1 MKTVITMLFL
11 VVMTGMTASAQS
23 ITFDESGVLTGAL
36 GKYSSPSFAG
46 QALKNVYSNVFD
58 DWGFNNGHPIAVE
71 DLSTFLNQKYINSPY
86 NYHNSPH
93 NLHGSGKV
101 LHIPQPSNACYIRI
115 GPLHAGTFIFGML
128 YSDEHPSNPN
138 ANYATCR
145 VLVYNSLNQQVGSTQ
160 SFQVGAPNHA
170 TLPLTDVFFVS
181 ESVPAGGYVRLE
193 GSTGAFFI
201 DNISAAGGPV
211 PVELVSFSAR
221 FVRNGVELNWHT
233 ATELNNYGFA
243 IERSRDG
250 RIWDEIDFV
259 AGAGNSYSPKSYT
272 YTDQLDDATRRAPR
286 LAYRLRQIDRDG
298 TTDYSNIVFVRT
310 GALPT
315 GVELHGTYPNP
326 FNPEA
331 TISFTLAEAQT
342 ASLRVF
348 DVHGREMAL
357 LLDNAEMQDGTH
369 TVNFSG
375 ERLPSGVYIVVLQ
388 AGDVVRHQRI
398 VLSK

>member
-1 MKTVITMLFL
+1 MKTVITMLLF
-11 VVMTGMTASAQS
+11 VVAAVMTATAQDL
-23 ITFDESGVLTGAL
+23 TFDENTIVTGSLGSFSSPDPAGVALKATYPDIFDSWGGGQGFQLEIVNINSQYPFQIPQFGNVFHMQLPTGAGHVRMGPLQAGGFAFTLIYSSSHPNNSPSRGTCYISVFDANMNQVGVTESWQATSVNQIVPCFVLT
-36 GKYSSPSFAG
+36 
-46 QALKNVYSNVFD
+46 Q
-58 DWGFNNGHPIAVE
+58 
-71 DLSTFLNQKYINSPY
+71 
-86 NYHNSPH
+86 
-93 NLHGSGKV
+93 
-101 LHIPQPSNACYIRI
+101 
-115 GPLHAGTFIFGML
+115 
-128 YSDEHPSNPN
+128 
-138 ANYATCR
+138 
-145 VLVYNSLNQQVGSTQ
+145 
-160 SFQVGAPNHA
+160 
-170 TLPLTDVFFVS
+170 
-181 ESVPAGGYVRLE
+181 VPAGGYVEFR
-193 GSTGAFFI
+193 GSNGSYYV
-201 DNISAAGGPV
+201 DNITAAGGPV

-298 TTDYSNIVFVRT
+298 TTDYSSIVFVRT